1 MASCKLFNNKS
12 ANLNQSLCG
21 NWFILPKIQNI
32 VFKTALLISKIK
44 HWFSNLLPK
53 KEEKHYR
60 ISQILWILTI
70 SIALFVFSLFTYL
83 WTVSTPSF
91 EELENPKYDLASFIY
106 DAKDLV
112 IGKYFVENREQVA
125 YDSINPFLIKSTIA
139 VEDARFFDHN
149 GIDYKAL
156 WRVGIKTIILGEK
169 QSGGGSTITQ
179 QLAKL
184 LYKRPEIQN
193 LSSLKSKFTLIHIKL
208 KEWVTAIKL
217 EHNYTK
223 EEILAIYLNKFE
235 FVNGA
240 HGIQSAARIYFNKD
254 QKDLL
259 IEECALLTG
268 MLQNPSYY
276 NPVRFSKRAKI
287 RRNEVIQKV
296 MAGQAPNII
305 DSIQDIAV
313 DMSRF
318 RTQQPTEGP
327 APYFRNEVTKI
338 ITEIFD
344 ENGIKKPDG
353 SPYNVYLDGLKIYT
367 SIDLEYQS
375 IAEEAMSSHMT
386 WLQDRFWKFWKTRD
400 PLSYSA
406 DKETKLARTQNFMRH
421 VKESDR
427 YTDLWSKNMEI
438 LEDWPND
445 MEVNEKIIADL
456 ISYETVLP
464 ETLKEYAQL
473 LKTNYW
479 KDVKNSYSK
488 HLAEFDSIFN
498 KSIDMEVFDHKT
510 KIKKVNM
517 SPVDSVMYHLKH
529 LQAGLLALDPK
540 TGLVKAWVGG
550 LDYRFFKYDHVTSV
564 RQVGSTVKPFVY
576 AAAMQYKD
584 IKPCQYFTDMPYTIK
599 PGEAKFE
606 LSEEWKPDNSTE
618 NFTYNPYNLYHGL
631 LYSKNSI
638 TVRLM
643 KELGDVEIL
652 RTLLDKIG
660 IDKDKKLLNGQLAVP
675 NAPAVC
681 LGAMDVSL
689 FDMVGAYTTFVN
701 KGVYSKPVIIQRIED
716 RYGRIIYNGFSPKR
730 VAMDPLTAS
739 AISDMLQNN
748 CKRNFAF
755 KFKSKAGG
763 KTGTT
768 NDFVDGW
775 FLGFTPSL
783 VVGVWTGGEERYI
796 RFTNLDDGQGF
807 VTARPLFEKYITALE
822 KKSTQYDPKLSF
834 PTPDAGMKAIINC
847 SHYKVIYP
855 KEERRLRQF
864 ADENPDKRDSIMK
877 VLHVN

>member
-1 MASCKLFNNKS
+1 MLWVITIIIAVIIF
-12 ANLNQSLCG
+12 G
-21 NWFILPKIQNI
+21 FFI
-32 VFKTALLISKIK
+32 
-44 HWFSNLLPK
+44 
-53 KEEKHYR
+53 
-60 ISQILWILTI
+60 
-70 SIALFVFSLFTYL
+70 YL
-83 WTVSTPSF
+83 WNVSTPSF
-91 EELENPKYDLASFIY
+91 EELENPKFDLASVIY
-106 DAKDLV
+106 DEKGVV
-112 IGKYFVENREQVA
+112 IGKYFVENREQVT
-125 YDSINPFLIKSTIA
+125 YDSINTSLIKAAIA
-139 VEDARFFDHN
+139 VEDVRFFDHN

-184 LYKRPEIQN
+184 LYKRPEIKN
-193 LSSLKSKFTLIHIKL
+193 LNSLRSKVSIIHIKL

-254 QKDLL
+254 QKDLQ
-259 IEECALLTG
+259 IEECALLMG

-276 NPVRFSKRAKI
+276 NPVRFSKRAKV
-287 RRNEVIQKV
+287 RRNEVIQKL
-296 MAGQAPNII
+296 MAGADKLLI
-305 DSIQDIAV
+305 DSLKNLPI

-338 ITEIFD
+338 INDIFN
-344 ENGIKKPDG
+344 ENGISKTDG

-367 SIDLEYQS
+367 SIDLEYQT
-375 IAEEAMSSHMT
+375 IAEAAMSEHMT
-386 WLQDRFWKFWKTRD
+386 WLQDRFWKFWKNKD
-400 PLSYSA
+400 PLAYQA
-406 DKETKLARTQNFMRH
+406 DAATKIARTQNFEKH

-427 YTDLWSKNMEI
+427 YRNLWVKNMDI
-438 LEDWPND
+438 LDDWPND
-445 MEVNEKIIADL
+445 LDVNEKIIADL
-456 ISYETVLP
+456 ILNENDLP
-464 ETLKEYAQL
+464 ENIEDYNNLVKTEY
-473 LKTNYW
+473 W
-479 KDVKNSYSK
+479 REVKNSYAQ
-488 HLAEFDSIFN
+488 HLLLFDSIFHQ
-498 KSIDMEVFDHKT
+498 SIEMEVFDHKT

-517 SPVDSVMYHLKH
+517 SPMDSVMYHLKH
-529 LQAGLLALDPK
+529 LQAGMLALDPK

-576 AAAMQYKD
+576 AAAMQYKG

-599 PGEAKFE
+599 PGEAKFV

-716 RYGRIIYNGFSPKR
+716 RYGRIIYNGFSPKQ

-748 CKRNFAF
+748 CKRNFSF

-807 VTARPLFEKYITALE
+807 VTARPLFEKYIAALE
-822 KKSTQYDPKLSF
+822 KKSIQYDHKLNF
-834 PTPDAGMKAIINC
+834 PTPDEGMKAITNC

-855 KEERRLRQF
+855 NEERRLRQL
-864 ADENPDKRDSIMK
+864 AEQLPEKRDSIMK
-877 VLHVN
+877 VLNVN

>member
-1 MASCKLFNNKS
+1 
-12 ANLNQSLCG
+12 
-21 NWFILPKIQNI
+21 
-32 VFKTALLISKIK
+32 
-44 HWFSNLLPK
+44 
-53 KEEKHYR
+53 
-60 ISQILWILTI
+60 
-70 SIALFVFSLFTYL
+70 
-83 WTVSTPSF
+83 
-91 EELENPKYDLASFIY
+91 
-106 DAKDLV
+106 
-112 IGKYFVENREQVA
+112 
-125 YDSINPFLIKSTIA
+125 
-139 VEDARFFDHN
+139 
-149 GIDYKAL
+149 
-156 WRVGIKTIILGEK
+156 
-169 QSGGGSTITQ
+169 
-179 QLAKL
+179 AKL

-254 QKDLL
+254 QKDLS

-318 RTQQPTEGP
+318 RTQEPTEGP

-445 MEVNEKIIADL
+445 MEVNEKIISDL

-498 KSIDMEVFDHKT
+498 KSIDMEVFDHKN
-510 KIKKVNM
+510 KIKK
-517 SPVDSVMYHLKH
+517 
-529 LQAGLLALDPK
+529 
-540 TGLVKAWVGG
+540 
-550 LDYRFFKYDHVTSV
+550 
-564 RQVGSTVKPFVY
+564 
-576 AAAMQYKD
+576 
-584 IKPCQYFTDMPYTIK
+584 
-599 PGEAKFE
+599 
-606 LSEEWKPDNSTE
+606 
-618 NFTYNPYNLYHGL
+618 
-631 LYSKNSI
+631 
-638 TVRLM
+638 
-643 KELGDVEIL
+643 
-652 RTLLDKIG
+652 
-660 IDKDKKLLNGQLAVP
+660 
-675 NAPAVC
+675 
-681 LGAMDVSL
+681 
-689 FDMVGAYTTFVN
+689 
-701 KGVYSKPVIIQRIED
+701 
-716 RYGRIIYNGFSPKR
+716 
-730 VAMDPLTAS
+730 
-739 AISDMLQNN
+739 
-748 CKRNFAF
+748 
-755 KFKSKAGG
+755 
-763 KTGTT
+763 
-768 NDFVDGW
+768 
-775 FLGFTPSL
+775 
-783 VVGVWTGGEERYI
+783 
-796 RFTNLDDGQGF
+796 
-807 VTARPLFEKYITALE
+807 
-822 KKSTQYDPKLSF
+822 
-834 PTPDAGMKAIINC
+834 
-847 SHYKVIYP
+847 
-855 KEERRLRQF
+855 
-864 ADENPDKRDSIMK
+864 
-877 VLHVN
+877 